1 MQQGFY
7 IKDWVKIK
15 NGRIS
20 NSKNEIFDSAEKN
33 LDVFLKSVYDFLELK
48 YPKFHKMD
56 GLSKLGILGT
66 EILFREHEISKD
78 TALILSNNSSSL
90 ETDRQFQE
98 SVSSFASPA
107 LFVYTLPNI
116 VLGEISIKF
125 KLQSENAFF
134 VSDSFNA
141 ELLKNYSE
149 SLLTS
154 GKSSEV
160 LCGWLDLENGE
171 YDVFLCLVSPK
182 VNYLG
187 VLQPLAVPINMPF
200 SEENLKKLYFAE
212 NEKPT
217 SRT

>member
-1 MQQGFY
+1 MQQDFY

-15 NGRIS
+15 SRKIF
-20 NSKNEIFDSAEKN
+20 NSKNEIFSSSEKDLN
-33 LDVFLKSVYDFLELK
+33 TFLKSIYDFLELK

-56 GLSKLGILGT
+56 NLSKLGILGT
-66 EILFREHEISKD
+66 EILFRGKEISTD
-78 TALILSNNSSSL
+78 TALIFSNNASSL
-90 ETDRQFQE
+90 DIDRKFHE
-98 SVSSFASPA
+98 SISGFASPA

-134 VSDSFNA
+134 VSDSFDA

-154 GKSSEV
+154 GKAPEV
-160 LCGWLDLENGE
+160 LCGWLDLENEE
-171 YDVFLCLVSPK
+171 YDVFLCLVSRE
-182 VNYLG
+182 
-187 VLQPLAVPINMPF
+187 INIPF
-200 SEENLKKLYFAE
+200 SEENLKKIYFAE

-217 SRT
+217 GRT

>member
-1 MQQGFY
+1 MQKDFY

-15 NGRIS
+15 DGKIS
-20 NSKNEIFDSAEKN
+20 NSKNEIFNSSEKN

-66 EILFREHEISKD
+66 EILFRENSISTD
-78 TALILSNNSSSL
+78 TALIFSNNSSSL

-98 SVSSFASPA
+98 STKAFASPA

-116 VLGEISIKF
+116 ILGEISIKF

-134 VSDSFNA
+134 IAESFNA

-149 SLLTS
+149 SLLNS
-154 GKSSEV
+154 GKSSEA
-160 LCGWLDLENGE
+160 LCGWLNLENGE
-171 YDVFLCLVSPK
+171 YDVFLCLISSE
-182 VNYLG
+182 
-187 VLQPLAVPINMPF
+187 INIPF
-200 SEENLKKLYFAE
+200 SEESLKNLYFAE
-212 NEKPT
+212 ND
-217 SRT
+217 

>member
-1 MQQGFY
+1 MQQDFY
-7 IKDWVKIK
+7 IKNWVKIK
-15 NGRIS
+15 NGKVS
-20 NSKNEIFDSAEKN
+20 NSEKVIFNSSETDLSIFFKA
-33 LDVFLKSVYDFLELK
+33 VYNFLELK

-56 GLSKLGILGT
+56 GLSKLGILGA
-66 EILFREHEISKD
+66 EILFREHKISPD
-78 TALILSNNSSSL
+78 TALILSNNASSL
-90 ETDRQFQE
+90 ETDRQFHE
-98 SVSSFASPA
+98 SISSFASPT

-171 YDVFLCLVSPK
+171 YDVFLCLVSPE
-182 VNYLG
+182 
-187 VLQPLAVPINMPF
+187 INMPF